1 MKPSKPATPA
11 KGTLSTI
18 PTPLS
23 VLAKLPVNGRAVVTE
38 VIEDVDHREPT
49 KLLLSGTIIERF
61 LRRGHKD
68 KFFEK

>member
-38 VIEDVDHREPT
+38 VIEDVV
-49 KLLLSGTIIERF
+49 
-61 LRRGHKD
+61 
-68 KFFEK
+68 

>member
-38 VIEDVDHREPT
+38 EIEDVV
-49 KLLLSGTIIERF
+49 
-61 LRRGHKD
+61 
-68 KFFEK
+68 

>member
-1 MKPSKPATPA
+1 MFLSLSNELFTRDSRCADMKPSKPATPA

-38 VIEDVDHREPT
+38 VIEDVV
-49 KLLLSGTIIERF
+49 
-61 LRRGHKD
+61 
-68 KFFEK
+68 